1 MPVKYKHVMFYSTG
15 PELFNLAS
23 CSQGTPAKITIVRNF
38 VNIAPGFRTTSHVHS
53 GDMIVFGII
62 DKIDSV

>member
-1 MPVKYKHVMFYSTG
+1 MFYSTG